1 MTLCTPEAA
10 LTMLAVTADWFTL
23 TVDEANLA
31 PALNAVAR
39 LIEHQMQRI
48 DLMEAECSRLRQRL
62 AYETGQ
68 R

>member
-10 LTMLAVTADWFTL
+10 LTMLAVTADWFDL
-23 TVDEANLA
+23 NTVDANVT

-39 LIEHQMQRI
+39 LIEHQTQRI